1 MKSFFLTDTGKVRD
15 HNEDSVII
23 LKNSNNEYLLA
34 VADGMGGHKAGEVAS
49 NMAIEHITN
58 KFNSLE
64 SLGDKDKAINWIREE
79 VADINKSIFAYT
91 DAHEESKGMGTTFV
105 IALYTKDYLLF
116 GNVGDSSGFVI
127 KNSKLYKVTKDHTL
141 VNLLVSSGEL
151 TPEEAKNHPKKN
163 ILMRALGANN
173 PAEVDIFD
181 AVDDGIE
188 GILLSSDGLTSMLNE
203 TQIEK
208 VIVGAGSLEE
218 KVTRLIRKSN
228 VRGGTDNISIACLM
242 LNDEEG
248 EL

>member
-79 VADINKSIFAYT
+79 VAAINKSIFAYT

-181 AVDDGIE
+181 VVDDGIE

-208 VIVGAGSLEE
+208 VIVGTGSLEE

-242 LNDEEG
+242 LNDGEG

>member
-91 DAHEESKGMGTTFV
+91 DTHEESKGMGTTFV

-181 AVDDGIE
+181 VVDDGIE

>member
-151 TPEEAKNHPKKN
+151 TPEEAINHPKKN
-163 ILMRALGANN
+163 VLMRALGA
-173 PAEVDIFD
+173 AEKQELDIFD
-181 AVDDGIE
+181 VDPNVDAIM
-188 GILLSSDGLTSMLNE
+188 LSSDGLTNML
-203 TQIEK
+203 TKDQIEK
-208 VIVGAGSLEE
+208 VLNEE
-218 KVTRLIRKSN
+218 EINEEQKLIK
-228 VRGGTDNISIACLM
+228 
-242 LNDEEG
+242 
-248 EL
+248 

>member
-91 DAHEESKGMGTTFV
+91 DAHVESKGMGTTFV

-141 VNLLVSSGEL
+141 VNLLVSSGVL

-181 AVDDGIE
+181 VVDDGIE

>member
-64 SLGDKDKAINWIREE
+64 SLGDKDKAINWIREK
-79 VADINKSIFAYT
+79 VAAINKSIFAYT

-181 AVDDGIE
+181 VVDDGIE

>member
-79 VADINKSIFAYT
+79 VAAINKSIFAYT

-181 AVDDGIE
+181 VVDDGIE

-208 VIVGAGSLEE
+208 VIIGVGSLEE

>member
-1 MKSFFLTDTGKVRD
+1 MKTFYLTDAGKVRE
-15 HNEDSVII
+15 HNEDNLII
-23 LKNSNNEYLLA
+23 LKNSNDEYLLA

-79 VADINKSIFAYT
+79 VAAINKSIFAYT

-181 AVDDGIE
+181 VVDDGIE

>member
-79 VADINKSIFAYT
+79 VAAINKSIFAYT

-181 AVDDGIE
+181 VVDDGIE

-228 VRGGTDNISIACLM
+228 VRGGTDNISIAYLM
-242 LNDEEG
+242 LNDVEG

>member
-181 AVDDGIE
+181 VVDDGIE

-208 VIVGAGSLEE
+208 VIVGTGSLEE

-242 LNDEEG
+242 LNDGEG

>member
-79 VADINKSIFAYT
+79 VAAINKSIFAYT

-181 AVDDGIE
+181 VVDDGIE

-208 VIVGAGSLEE
+208 VIVGAGLLEE

-242 LNDEEG
+242 LNDVEG

>member
-49 NMAIEHITN
+49 NLAIEHITN

-181 AVDDGIE
+181 VVDDGIE

-242 LNDEEG
+242 LNDVEG

>member
-79 VADINKSIFAYT
+79 IAAINKSIFAYT

-181 AVDDGIE
+181 VVDDGIE

-242 LNDEEG
+242 LNDVEG

>member
-181 AVDDGIE
+181 VVDDGIE

-242 LNDEEG
+242 LNDGEG

>member
-23 LKNSNNEYLLA
+23 LKNSNNKYLLA

-181 AVDDGIE
+181 VVDDGIE

-242 LNDEEG
+242 LNDVEG

>member
-34 VADGMGGHKAGEVAS
+34 VADGLGGHKAGEVAS

-79 VADINKSIFAYT
+79 VAAINKSIFAYT

-181 AVDDGIE
+181 VVDDGIE

-242 LNDEEG
+242 LNDVEG

>member
-181 AVDDGIE
+181 VVDDGIE

-208 VIVGAGSLEE
+208 VIVGTGSLEE

-242 LNDEEG
+242 LNDVEG

>member
-79 VADINKSIFAYT
+79 VAAINKSIFAYT

-181 AVDDGIE
+181 VVDDGIE
-188 GILLSSDGLTSMLNE
+188 GIRLSSDGLTSMLNE

>member
-79 VADINKSIFAYT
+79 VAAINKSIFAYT

-181 AVDDGIE
+181 VVDDGIE
-188 GILLSSDGLTSMLNE
+188 GVLLSSDGLTSMLNE

-208 VIVGAGSLEE
+208 VIVGVGSLEE

>member
-91 DAHEESKGMGTTFV
+91 DSHEESKGMGTTFV

-181 AVDDGIE
+181 VVDDGIE

-242 LNDEEG
+242 LNDGEG

>member
-79 VADINKSIFAYT
+79 VAAINKSIFAYT

-181 AVDDGIE
+181 VVDDGIE

-242 LNDEEG
+242 LNDREG

>member
-79 VADINKSIFAYT
+79 VAAINKSIFAYT

-181 AVDDGIE
+181 VVDDGIE

-242 LNDEEG
+242 LNDGEG

>member
-1 MKSFFLTDTGKVRD
+1 MKSFFLTDTGRVRD
-15 HNEDSVII
+15 HNEDSVTI
-23 LKNSNNEYLLA
+23 LKNANNEYLLA

-49 NMAIEHITN
+49 SMAINHITS

-64 SLGDKDKAINWIREE
+64 SLSDKDKAINWIREE

-141 VNLLVSSGEL
+141 VNLLVASGEL
-151 TPEEAKNHPKKN
+151 TEEEAQNHPKKN

-181 AVDDGIE
+181 VVDEEIE
-188 GILLSSDGLTSMLNE
+188 GIFLCSDGLTSMLNQ

-208 VIVGAGSLEE
+208 VLDGSGSLEE

-242 LNDEEG
+242 YNDEEG

>member
-181 AVDDGIE
+181 VVDDGIE

-208 VIVGAGSLEE
+208 VIVGTGSLEE

>member
-23 LKNSNNEYLLA
+23 LKNSKNEYLLA

-79 VADINKSIFAYT
+79 VAAINKSIFAYT

-181 AVDDGIE
+181 VVDDGIE

>member
-116 GNVGDSSGFVI
+116 GNVGDSSSFVI

-181 AVDDGIE
+181 VVDDGIE

-228 VRGGTDNISIACLM
+228 VRGGTDNISIPSLM

-248 EL
+248 